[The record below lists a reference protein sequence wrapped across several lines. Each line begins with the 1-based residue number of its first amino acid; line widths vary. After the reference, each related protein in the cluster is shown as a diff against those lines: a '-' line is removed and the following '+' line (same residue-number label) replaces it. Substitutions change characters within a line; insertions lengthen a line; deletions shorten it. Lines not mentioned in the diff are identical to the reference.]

1 MAHSMDAGQRHHTQD
16 PHTSQDTTRLC
27 LQDPH
32 RAWSLVRDTTRR
44 THTPLRTPHD
54 SAYKTRTEHGR
65 CHTQDSHTS
74 QDTTRLCLQDPHRA
88 WSLVRDTTRRTHT
101 PLRTPHDLPTRPA
114 QSMVAATRRTLRTPH
129 VSAYKTR
136 TEHGHWLETLHAGR
150 THLSGHHTSLPT
162 RPAQSMVAG

>member
-32 RAWSLVRDTTRR
+32 RAWSQVRDTTRR

-65 CHTQDSHTS
+65 W
-74 QDTTRLCLQDPHRA
+74 LE
-88 WSLVRDTTRRTHT
+88 
-101 PLRTPHDLPTRPA
+101 TPHAGPTHLSGHHTTLPTRPA
-114 QSMVAATRRTLRTPH
+114 QSMVAATRRTHTPLRTPH

-136 TEHGHWLETLHAGR
+136 TEHGRWLETPHAGP